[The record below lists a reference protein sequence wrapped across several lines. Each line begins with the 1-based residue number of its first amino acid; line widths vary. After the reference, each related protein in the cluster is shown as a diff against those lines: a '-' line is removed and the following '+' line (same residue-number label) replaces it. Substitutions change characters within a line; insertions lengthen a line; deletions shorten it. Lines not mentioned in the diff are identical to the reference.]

1 MDYDGNEDESD
12 NFSTL
17 LMTLQNYFSVKIP
30 ANRLTPNSELL
41 SFFNIQSILNKD
53 QKSII
58 NLAKLLLCI
67 SSFSS
72 NKGQNLK
79 KVSSLDL
86 SLVQLYYD
94 SVYLFLIK
102 NNEKKT
108 SISNNNNNILIG
120 SIFGEDKRE
129 EKKDDSK
136 EIEKLK
142 KIIEEKDS
150 LINQYKTSELMKQD
164 ISVIQTDQDFLA
176 GGEDMTMMNFN
187 FDLDFDLKNNNQ
199 KVIYQIEKNTSF
211 SFEKINIKQIFMD
224 SLPTSQKNTNN
235 SNNSSQYFS
244 ITKSFFDL
252 PGADLLHKKIE
263 LLEETISNNRD
274 MYKRIISDYQV
285 QLDSLKEKINS
296 LNLEHNKAFSEF
308 RKSQEIEIQ
317 NIMNAKNY
325 NNSEELIRF
334 RNEKNLEI
342 ENLRNIM
349 NQRENMKNKEIE
361 DMQNK
366 LNEEKLRREKEL
378 ELFNL
383 DRVKVMNE
391 YDKKI
396 NNLNIKIKDY
406 EEKLQNAQN
415 RLKSDPYYAREILSR
430 TLFNFASTIMKEN

>member
-17 LMTLQNYFSVKIP
+17 LMTLQNYFSIKIP
-30 ANRLTPNSELL
+30 SNRLTPNSELL
-41 SFFNIQSILNKD
+41 SFFNIQSILNKEK
-53 QKSII
+53 KSVI

-102 NNEKKT
+102 NIEKKIST
-108 SISNNNNNILIG
+108 SYNNNILLG
-120 SIFGEDKRE
+120 SIFDDDKKE

-150 LINQYKTSELMKQD
+150 LINQYKTTELMKHD

-176 GGEDMTMMNFN
+176 GGDDMTMMNFN

-211 SFEKINIKQIFMD
+211 SFEKINIKQMFMD

-235 SNNSSQYFS
+235 SNNSSQCFS
-244 ITKSFFDL
+244 ITKDTFNLSGGDS
-252 PGADLLHKKIE
+252 LHKKIE
-263 LLEETISNNRD
+263 FLDETISKNRD
-274 MYKRIISDYQV
+274 MYERVINDYQL
-285 QLDSLKEKINS
+285 QIKSLKDKIDSLNY
-296 LNLEHNKAFSEF
+296 EHNMAFSEF
-308 RKSQEIEIQ
+308 RKNQEIEIQ
-317 NIMNAKNY
+317 KIINDKNY
-325 NNSEELIRF
+325 SNSAELIRF

-396 NNLNIKIKDY
+396 NDLNIKIKDY

-415 RLKSDPYYAREILSR
+415 RLKSDPYYAREILSK
-430 TLFNFASTIMKEN
+430 TLFNFAPTIMKEN

>member
-17 LMTLQNYFSVKIP
+17 LMTLQNYFSIKIP
-30 ANRLTPNSELL
+30 SHRLTPNSELL
-41 SFFNIQSILNKD
+41 SFFNIQSILHKE
-53 QKSII
+53 QKSVI

-72 NKGQNLK
+72 NKGKNLK
-79 KVSSLDL
+79 KISILDL
-86 SLVQLYYD
+86 SLVKIYYD
-94 SVYLFLIK
+94 SVYLFIIK
-102 NNEKKT
+102 NTEKKT
-108 SISNNNNNILIG
+108 STSNNNNILLG
-120 SIFGEDKRE
+120 SIFEDDKKE

-150 LINQYKTSELMKQD
+150 IINQYKTSELMKHD
-164 ISVIQTDQDFLA
+164 ISGIQTDLDFLA
-176 GGEDMTMMNFN
+176 GGDDMTMMNFN
-187 FDLDFDLKNNNQ
+187 FDLDFDLKNNKQ
-199 KVIYQIEKNTSF
+199 KVYQVQKNTSF

-235 SNNSSQYFS
+235 SNSNSSQNFT
-244 ITKSFFDL
+244 ITKNFFNL
-252 PGADLLHKKIE
+252 PGGDFLHKKIE
-263 LLEETISNNRD
+263 FLDETISKNRD
-274 MYKRIISDYQV
+274 MYESIINDYQL
-285 QLDSLKEKINS
+285 QIKSLKDKIDSLNY
-296 LNLEHNKAFSEF
+296 EHNMAFSEF
-308 RKSQEIEIQ
+308 RKNQEIEIQ
-317 NIMNAKNY
+317 NIINDKNM

-349 NQRENMKNKEIE
+349 NQREIMKNKEIE
-361 DMQNK
+361 EMQNK

-378 ELFNL
+378 ELFNM

-396 NNLNIKIKDY
+396 NDLKIKIKDY
-406 EEKLQNAQN
+406 EEQLKNAQN
-415 RLKSDPYYAREILSR
+415 RLKSDPYYAREILSK